1 MVLGFVLTL
10 AVAVCVTEA
19 IKVINDIHVGLK

>member
-19 IKVINDIHVGLK
+19 IKVKNDINLGLK